1 MNRPQ
6 TPPPS
11 STSSQSHAR
20 SRAKKLTK
28 EQRIEV
34 RTLAREGYSYQ
45 KIARQLQV
53 TYDQARYAANAVHI
67 SPKNSSGRPLVLS
80 SEQVDEIEAFVTSSP
95 EHRQL
100 TYFELAY
107 AHFSHFGVSEKVIQ
121 RAMSRRGY
129 ARRIAASKPPLSAE
143 NKRKRLEFATEHIH
157 WNKEDWMR
165 VLWTDETW
173 VTDGRHSSI
182 WITRKVRTAYFV

>member
-11 STSSQSHAR
+11 STSLQSHAH

-28 EQRIEV
+28 EQRIENSGP
-34 RTLAREGYSYQ
+34 RRL
-45 KIARQLQV
+45 QLPKDRA
-53 TYDQARYAANAVHI
+53 TTPSDYHQARYAANAAHLC
-67 SPKNSSGRPLVLS
+67 PKKSSGRPLVLS
-80 SEQVDEIEAFVTSSP
+80 SEQVDEIEAFVISSP

-100 TYFELAY
+100 ACFQLAY
-107 AHFSHFGVSEKVIQ
+107 ANFSHFGVSEKVIQ
-121 RAMSRRGY
+121 RTMSRRGH
-129 ARRIAASKPPLSAE
+129 ARRIAASKLPLSAE
-143 NKRKRLEFATEHIH
+143 KKRKRLEFATEHLH

-173 VTDGRHSSI
+173 LTDGRHSSI
-182 WITRKVRTAYFV
+182 WITRKASTAYFV